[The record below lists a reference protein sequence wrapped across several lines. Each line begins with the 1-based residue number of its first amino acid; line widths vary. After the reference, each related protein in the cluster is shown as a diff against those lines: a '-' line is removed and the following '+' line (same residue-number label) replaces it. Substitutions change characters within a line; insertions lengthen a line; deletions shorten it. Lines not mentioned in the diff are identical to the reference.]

1 MAQSEIGLIFP
12 DEEIAEAA
20 GVLEMISA
28 TDFLDFRYNAR
39 LKFQRYEESM
49 LLEAAR
55 QEGRREGR
63 QEGVIV
69 GSVPAIRCR

>member
-1 MAQSEIGLIFP
+1 
-12 DEEIAEAA
+12 
-20 GVLEMISA
+20 MISA
-28 TDFLDFRYNAR
+28 TAFLDFLYNAR

-55 QEGRREGR
+55 QEGIQEGR

-69 GSVPAIRCR
+69 GSVPVTNDGDRHHDRQAP